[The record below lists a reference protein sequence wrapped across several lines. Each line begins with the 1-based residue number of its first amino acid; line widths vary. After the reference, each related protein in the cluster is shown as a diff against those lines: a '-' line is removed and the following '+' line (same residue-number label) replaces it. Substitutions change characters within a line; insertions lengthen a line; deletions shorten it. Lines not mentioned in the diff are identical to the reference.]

1 MVFIETPFFTK
12 AVRRVMRDEE
22 YRQLQS
28 ALVVRPTLGDVIP
41 GSGGLR
47 KLRWRV
53 PGRGKRGGARVIY
66 YWAVSPNEIY
76 MLLAY
81 TKAEQE
87 DLTPKQLQL
96 LRQIVERW
104 NNG

>member
-1 MVFIETPFFTK
+1 MVFIETPVFT
-12 AVRRVMRDEE
+12 RTIRWVMTREE

-28 ALVVRPTLGDVIP
+28 AQVGRPEIGDVIP

-47 KLRWRV
+47 KLRWKIS
-53 PGRGKRGGARVIY
+53 GRGKRGGTRVVY
-66 YWAVSPNEIY
+66 YWAVAPNEIY

-81 TKAEQE
+81 VKAEQE
-87 DLTPKQLQL
+87 DLTQEQLKL
-96 LRQIVERW
+96 LRQIVEEW

>member
-1 MVFIETPFFTK
+1 MVFIETPVFTRTI
-12 AVRRVMRDEE
+12 RRVMTGEE

-28 ALVVRPTLGDVIP
+28 ALLVRPEIGDVIP

-47 KLRWRV
+47 KLRWKIS
-53 PGRGKRGGARVIY
+53 GRGKRGGVRVIY
-66 YWAVSPNEIY
+66 YWAVAPNEIY

-81 TKAEQE
+81 VKAEQE
-87 DLTPKQLQL
+87 DLTEEQLKL
-96 LRQIVERW
+96 LRQIVEEW

>member
-1 MVFIETPFFTK
+1 LVFIETPVFTRTI
-12 AVRRVMRDEE
+12 RRVMTGEE

-28 ALVVRPTLGDVIP
+28 ALVVRPEIGDVLP

-47 KLRWRV
+47 KLRWKIS
-53 PGRGKRGGARVIY
+53 GRGKRGGARVIY
-66 YWAVSPNEIY
+66 YWAVRFNEIY

-81 TKAEQE
+81 VKAEQE
-87 DLTPKQLQL
+87 DLTQIQLKL
-96 LRQIVERW
+96 LRQIVEEW